1 MQHEPGITAEDSLL
15 SVTSLSFDIAGLELF
30 LPLMVGA
37 QVTIA
42 PSDVAADGFRLAA
55 LMKECDATIMQA
67 TPATWRLLLEAG
79 WEGSQSLKILCGGE
93 AWPSEL
99 AGELLPR
106 CASLWNMYG
115 PTETTVWSSVA
126 RIEGDQRVLIGPPIA
141 NTTFYV
147 LDLYGQPVPVG
158 VPGELHIGGDGVAR
172 GYLNRPELT
181 RERFVADPFS
191 NETAARMYK
200 TGDRVRHL
208 PDGRLEF
215 LGRLDHQVKI
225 RGYRIE
231 LGEIEAVLQTSSRG
245 TRCGSRGAGRWGR
258 RKTAC
263 RLRDRKW
270 SRVQYRSAACADLLR
285 RKLAPYMIPAA
296 LVPLDAFPLT
306 PNGKIDRNALP
317 LPDDQMRRDTGAA
330 YVAPRTPLEELL
342 ASFWCDHLGVKQVG
356 IHDNFF
362 DLGGDSLAM
371 IRLSLE
377 IERAT
382 GSELPA
388 ALDFRC
394 AHRGGNGRD
403 SGWPEV
409 GVQLFPPRAVAP
421 WHQGAAGFHGPSRG
435 RQHYAID
442 TYREIASR
450 RSPDLRDTGAKASTG
465 RTHRMIELK
474 RWRTITSAPSPRRSL
489 AGLTSSLACVSA
501 AWLRWKLPVACQS
514 VENQLVC
521 WPSLIP
527 TPTPAIGHCASG

>member
-1 MQHEPGITAEDSLL
+1 
-15 SVTSLSFDIAGLELF
+15 
-30 LPLMVGA
+30 
-37 QVTIA
+37 
-42 PSDVAADGFRLAA
+42 
-55 LMKECDATIMQA
+55 
-67 TPATWRLLLEAG
+67 
-79 WEGSQSLKILCGGE
+79 
-93 AWPSEL
+93 
-99 AGELLPR
+99 
-106 CASLWNMYG
+106 MYG

-126 RIEGDQRVLIGPPIA
+126 RIEADQRVLIGPPIA

-200 TGDRVRHL
+200 TGDRVRRL

-231 LGEIEAVLQTSSRG
+231 LGEIEAVLRLHPEVQDAVVVARDSGEGEKRLVAYVTANG
-245 TRCGSRGAGRWGR
+245 PDPVPVGS
-258 RKTAC
+258 
-263 RLRDRKW
+263 LR
-270 SRVQYRSAACADLLR
+270 DLLR

-306 PNGKIDRNALP
+306 PNGKIDRKALP

-342 ASFWCDHLGVKQVG
+342 AGFWRDHLGVKQVG

-362 DLGGDSLAM
+362 DLGGDSLTM

-382 GSELPA
+382 SQSFPLPWIFDA
-388 ALDFRC
+388 PTVAGMAGIFW
-394 AHRGGNGRD
+394 
-403 SGWPEV
+403 WPEV
-409 GVQLFPPRAVAP
+409 GVQLFPPRAFAP
-421 WHQGAAGFHGPSRG
+421 WHQGAASFHGPSRG
-435 RQHYAID
+435 RQHYAIN

-450 RSPDLRDTGAKASTG
+450 RTPDLRHTGQRLRRDE
-465 RTHRMIELK
+465 RTE
-474 RWRTITSAPSPRRSL
+474 
-489 AGLTSSLACVSA
+489 
-501 AWLRWKLPVACQS
+501 
-514 VENQLVC
+514 
-521 WPSLIP
+521 
-527 TPTPAIGHCASG
+527 